1 MPPSPLR
8 AKLAASTFPSPAR
21 SSGKPRLERG
31 QPRGPDHQ
39 QARAPRPGE
48 RQVRQPGERDRCAD
62 RGRKRRQPR
71 LRNLHHGPD
80 DARRGDGRHRDH
92 PRPGL
97 VRRRGAREARRTRD
111 GAVRGRIMPRK
122 VTAFSNTTVKRLR
135 SLRDKKARRAEG
147 LFLAEG
153 LRILTEARDSGR
165 LPEIVAFSAEGA
177 KHPLAAQII
186 AATEAAGGDAIE
198 TSADILAKMSGKDN
212 PQMLLGAYRQPDT
225 SLELIERSNAPL
237 WIVAQALR
245 DPGNIGTI
253 LRTGDAV
260 GAGGLILID
269 DSADP
274 FSVEAVRASMGAVFT
289 QDVASARWPE
299 FVAWLR
305 SGDGQL
311 VGTSLKATQDY
322 LEAEYREPCFLL
334 IGNEQQG
341 LPADYEAE
349 CDLLVKI
356 PMAGRADSLNAAMAT
371 AVMAFSIKSSWR

>member
-1 MPPSPLR
+1 
-8 AKLAASTFPSPAR
+8 
-21 SSGKPRLERG
+21 
-31 QPRGPDHQ
+31 
-39 QARAPRPGE
+39 
-48 RQVRQPGERDRCAD
+48 
-62 RGRKRRQPR
+62 
-71 LRNLHHGPD
+71 
-80 DARRGDGRHRDH
+80 
-92 PRPGL
+92 
-97 VRRRGAREARRTRD
+97 
-111 GAVRGRIMPRK
+111 MPRE
-122 VTAFSNTTVKRLR
+122 VTAFSNSTVKLLR
-135 SLRDKKARRAEG
+135 SLRDKKARRSEG

-153 LRILTEARDSGR
+153 LRILAEARDSGR

-177 KHPLAAQII
+177 KHPLAAEII

-198 TSADILAKMSGKDN
+198 TSADILSKMSGKDN
-212 PQMLLGAYRQPDT
+212 PQMLIGAYRQPD
-225 SLELIERSNAPL
+225 SALDAVDRSQAPL
-237 WIVAQALR
+237 WIVAQARR
-245 DPGNIGTI
+245 DPGNLGTI

-289 QDVASARWPE
+289 QQIAAARWPE

-305 SGDGQL
+305 SGEGQL

-322 LEAEYREPCFLL
+322 LAVEYRKLCFLL

-356 PMAGRADSLNAAMAT
+356 PMAGRADSLNAAMAA
-371 AVMAFSIKSSWR
+371 AVMAFAIKASWR

>member
-1 MPPSPLR
+1 
-8 AKLAASTFPSPAR
+8 
-21 SSGKPRLERG
+21 
-31 QPRGPDHQ
+31 
-39 QARAPRPGE
+39 
-48 RQVRQPGERDRCAD
+48 
-62 RGRKRRQPR
+62 
-71 LRNLHHGPD
+71 
-80 DARRGDGRHRDH
+80 
-92 PRPGL
+92 
-97 VRRRGAREARRTRD
+97 
-111 GAVRGRIMPRK
+111 MPRQ
-122 VTAFSNTTVKRLR
+122 VTAFSNSTVKLLR
-135 SLRDKKARRAEG
+135 SLRDKKARRIEE

-177 KHPLAAQII
+177 RHPLAADII

-198 TSADILAKMSGKDN
+198 TTPDILTKMSGKDN

-225 SLELIERSNAPL
+225 DLAQIDRAKAPL

-260 GAGGLILID
+260 GAGGLILLD

-274 FSVEAVRASMGAVFT
+274 FSVEAVRASMGALFT
-289 QDVASARWPE
+289 QALATARWPE
-299 FVAWLR
+299 FIEWLR
-305 SGDGQL
+305 GGEGQL
-311 VGTSLKATQDY
+311 VGTSLKASQDY
-322 LEAEYREPCFLL
+322 LAAEYRRPCFLL

-371 AVMAFSIKSSWR
+371 AVMAFAIKASWR